1 MNENIELCGKLLIV
15 WSMNKDK
22 NEVMFNP
29 EYEQYSFIAKVL
41 RKKLEV
47 FKINVKLPDPLIML
61 IEICTESNPGISQL
75 MLKEIL
81 MKVKS
86 RGKSFCPDEEYV
98 ITPEDFSWTYPN
110 EFPVIN
116 NSPSPEAG
124 LPPFIKDEWKSLH
137 PSTSNWEEYFHKM
150 WDDQKVPDTGSNKC
164 DTLEWWW
171 EIYS

>member
-15 WSMNKDK
+15 WSMNQSNDK
-22 NEVMFNP
+22 VMFGP
-29 EYEQYSFIAKVL
+29 EYEQHSFIAKVL

-81 MKVKS
+81 TKVKS
-86 RGKSFCPDEEYV
+86 RKKLNPDVEYV
-98 ITPEDFSWTYPN
+98 ITPDDFSLTYPN
-110 EFPVIN
+110 EFPVMD
-116 NSPSPEAG
+116 NSPSPSAG
-124 LPPFIKDEWKSLH
+124 LPPFMKDAWKSLN
-137 PSTSNWEEYFHKM
+137 PSTSNWEEYFHKA
-150 WDDQKVPDTGSNKC
+150 WDAQKDENDGHNKC
-164 DTLEWWW
+164 DTPEWWW